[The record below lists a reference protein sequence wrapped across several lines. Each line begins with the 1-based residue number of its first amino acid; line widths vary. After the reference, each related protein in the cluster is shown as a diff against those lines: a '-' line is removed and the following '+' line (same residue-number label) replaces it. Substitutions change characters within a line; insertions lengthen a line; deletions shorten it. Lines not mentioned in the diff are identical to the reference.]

1 MSTPHIVNNADD
13 RNNMGFPLIPFAV
26 VWPIIQ
32 VIAVPLIRAILPRIL
47 EQMAAAMRSGQALNL
62 TDAEIVAAVGQQE
75 HNMRSAYRG

>member
-1 MSTPHIVNNADD
+1 MNTPHIVNNADD

>member
-1 MSTPHIVNNADD
+1 VSTPHIVNNADD